1 MDFFSLVSA
10 MSVETYQK
18 LVDAVAT
25 KRWADGTLLSE
36 QQHAQSMQLVMAYQ
50 AKILRSEEPFTI
62 GTDGQ
67 MVVKSKAEM
76 KQKLDAATLSTT
88 AAPQTAPTSADQTA
102 LTQAAVTQDAVT
114 IARFAHDDL

>member
-1 MDFFSLVSA
+1 MDFYSLVSA
-10 MSVETYQK
+10 MSADTYQS
-18 LVDAVAT
+18 LVEAVAT

-50 AKILRSEEPFTI
+50 ARILRSDEPFTI
-62 GTDGQ
+62 GSDGQ

-76 KQKLDAATLSTT
+76 KQQLTAT
-88 AAPQTAPTSADQTA
+88 PTSAA
-102 LTQAAVTQDAVT
+102 SQATPKDAET

>member
-1 MDFFSLVSA
+1 MNFNSLVSA
-10 MSVETYQK
+10 MSAETYQK

-25 KRWADGTLLSE
+25 KRWADGTLLSDD
-36 QQHAQSMQLVMAYQ
+36 QHAQTMQLVMAYQ
-50 AKILRSEEPFTI
+50 AKVLRSDEPFTI

-76 KQKLDAATLSTT
+76 KQQLDAAAVSTP
-88 AAPQTAPTSADQTA
+88 AAPQAAPFSD
-102 LTQAAVTQDAVT
+102 TQAAVT

>member
-1 MDFFSLVSA
+1 MDFNSLVSA
-10 MSVETYQK
+10 MSADTYQN

-25 KRWADGTLLSE
+25 KRWADGTLLSD
-36 QQHAQSMQLVMAYQ
+36 QQHAHSMQLVMAYQ
-50 AKILRSEEPFTI
+50 AKILRSDEPFTI

-76 KQKLDAATLSTT
+76 KQQLDAASALPK
-88 AAPQTAPTSADQTA
+88 AAPQ
-102 LTQAAVTQDAVT
+102 AASSDDKAAVT